1 MPEDRTQDL
10 TVKGESIEQ
19 IYRTYRD
26 KRYLVNRRYQ
36 RKLVWSLEE
45 KQSFIDSIARGY
57 PVPIILLAEAKRFGA
72 SLFEIIDGMQRLN
85 AIISFIENAYT
96 VNTNDVAKYFDLET
110 MASTKEQLDAGL
122 LVQHEPKMS
131 RAECV
136 TIASYTM
143 PLSVYEFSSDGQVE
157 EIFRRINSGGR
168 QLSRQE
174 LRMAGSL
181 ELFTS
186 AVRITASRV
195 RGDSSASD
203 ELLLNDMAKISISN
217 RELEYGIPVDDVFWV
232 KQGILTKDQLRESKD
247 EELVA
252 DILAYVL
259 TTPKPSSRSEFLD
272 DYFGLRTGEAS
283 DKRRNDLNLEVQK
296 RTVDIISADF
306 QRVID
311 QLLAILSHDSTTF
324 GSLLFNSPPQRAPR
338 YFQVVFL
345 ALYALMVEQNKRIDS
360 LDEVVRSLRNSGA
373 NIVIQEGGRWGADN
387 RVHAVNSMVGIMQ
400 GSFVEAGTTDPAN
413 ARWVLQFENLLSNSF
428 TEQAAYDFKQ
438 GFLRLDGSHQLDTQ
452 AIEKILETLVGIANI
467 SPGTTGY
474 VIVGVADN
482 QAAAK
487 RVRDLYGVT
496 ATIYRGYHVI
506 GVAHEAGQL
515 GRNLDQQFQWLAD
528 LISNSAISDPLKSYI
543 RNHLKLIRYNDK
555 AIFILQTK
563 AQEQPS
569 HVGGKYFD
577 RSGNQLRD
585 ILPADFGGLFARFI
599 QRG

>member
-1 MPEDRTQDL
+1 MAEDRTQDL

-19 IYRTYRD
+19 VYRTYRD

-36 RKLVWSLEE
+36 RKLVWSLDE

-57 PVPIILLAEAKRFGA
+57 PVPIILLAEAKRAGS

-85 AIISFIENAYT
+85 AIIAFIENAYT
-96 VNTNDVAKYFDLET
+96 VITSDGPKYFDLET
-110 MASTKEQLDAGL
+110 MASTKELLDRGVL
-122 LVQHEPKMS
+122 QQSEPVLS

-143 PLSVYEFSSDGQVE
+143 PLSVYEFSTDGQVE

-195 RGDSSASD
+195 RGDSSTSD
-203 ELLLNDMAKISISN
+203 ELLLNDMGKISISN
-217 RELEYGIPVDDVFWV
+217 RELDYGIPVDDVFWV

-252 DILAYVL
+252 DILAFAL
-259 TTPKPSSRSEFLD
+259 TTPKPPSRSEFLD
-272 DYFGLRTGEAS
+272 DYFGLGSGEPS
-283 DKRRNDLNLEVQK
+283 EKRRNDLNLEVQK
-296 RTVDIISADF
+296 RSVETISADF

-311 QLLAILSHDSTTF
+311 ELLAVLSHDNTTF
-324 GSLLFNSPPQRAPR
+324 GNLLFDTPPQRAPR

-345 ALYALMVEQNKRIDS
+345 ALYHLLIEQNKRIDS
-360 LDEVVRSLRNSGA
+360 LDGVVRSLRNSGP
-373 NIVIQEGGRWGADN
+373 NIVIQEGGRWGAEN
-387 RVHAVNSMVGIMQ
+387 RVHAVNSMVGILQ
-400 GSFVEAGTTDPAN
+400 GSFVDGGTTDPAN

-428 TEQAAYDFKQ
+428 TEQPVYDFKQ
-438 GFLRLDGSHQLDTQ
+438 GVLRLDGSDQLDNE

-474 VIVGVADN
+474 VIIGVADN
-482 QAAAK
+482 QATAN
-487 RVRDLYGVT
+487 RVRNLYEVSST
-496 ATIYRGYHVI
+496 LYRGFHII
-506 GVAHEAGQL
+506 GVAHEASKL

-528 LISNSAISDPLKSYI
+528 LIAGSAISEPLRSYI
-543 RNHLKLIRYNDK
+543 RNHLKLIRYYDK
-555 AIFILQTK
+555 AVFVLQTK
-563 AQEQPS
+563 AQNQPS
-569 HVGGKYFD
+569 YIDGKYFD
-577 RSGNQLRD
+577 RSGAQLKE
-585 ILPADFGGLFARFI
+585 ILPADFSGLFARFT
-599 QRG
+599 

>member
-1 MPEDRTQDL
+1 MAEDRTQDL

-19 IYRTYRD
+19 VYRTYRD

-36 RKLVWSLEE
+36 RKLVWSLDE

-57 PVPIILLAEAKRFGA
+57 PVPIILLAEAKRAGS

-85 AIISFIENAYT
+85 AIIAFIENAYT
-96 VNTNDVAKYFDLET
+96 VITSDGPKYFDLET
-110 MASTKEQLDAGL
+110 MASTKELLDRGVL
-122 LVQHEPKMS
+122 QQSEPVLS

-143 PLSVYEFSSDGQVE
+143 PLSVYEFSTDGQVE

-195 RGDSSASD
+195 RGDSSTSD
-203 ELLLNDMAKISISN
+203 ELLLNDMGKISISN
-217 RELEYGIPVDDVFWV
+217 RELDYSIPVDDVLWV

-252 DILAYVL
+252 DILAFAL
-259 TTPKPSSRSEFLD
+259 TTPKPPSRSEFLD
-272 DYFGLRTGEAS
+272 DYFGLGSGEPS
-283 DKRRNDLNLEVQK
+283 EKRRNDLNLEVQK
-296 RTVDIISADF
+296 RSVETISADF

-311 QLLAILSHDSTTF
+311 ELLAVLSHDNTTF
-324 GSLLFNSPPQRAPR
+324 GNLLFDTPPQRAPR

-345 ALYALMVEQNKRIDS
+345 ALYHLLIEQNKRIDS
-360 LDEVVRSLRNSGA
+360 LDGVVRSLRNSGP
-373 NIVIQEGGRWGADN
+373 NIVIQEGGRWGAEN
-387 RVHAVNSMVGIMQ
+387 RVHAVNSMVGILQ
-400 GSFVEAGTTDPAN
+400 GSFVDGGTTDPAN

-428 TEQAAYDFKQ
+428 TEQPVYDFKQ
-438 GFLRLDGSHQLDTQ
+438 GVLRLDGSDQLDNE

-474 VIVGVADN
+474 VIIGVADN
-482 QAAAK
+482 QATAN
-487 RVRDLYGVT
+487 RVRNLYEVSST
-496 ATIYRGYHVI
+496 LYRGFHII
-506 GVAHEAGQL
+506 GVAHEASKL

-528 LISNSAISDPLKSYI
+528 LIAGSAISEPLRSYI
-543 RNHLKLIRYNDK
+543 RNHLKLIRYYDK
-555 AIFILQTK
+555 AVFVLQTK
-563 AQEQPS
+563 AQNQPS
-569 HVGGKYFD
+569 YIDGKYFD
-577 RSGNQLRD
+577 RSGAQLKE
-585 ILPADFGGLFARFI
+585 ILPADFSGLFARFT
-599 QRG
+599 

>member
-1 MPEDRTQDL
+1 MPEERTQDL

-19 IYRTYRD
+19 VYRTYRD
-26 KRYLVNRRYQ
+26 RRYLVNRRYQ

-57 PVPIILLAEAKRFGA
+57 PVPIILLAEAKRAGS

-85 AIISFIENAYT
+85 AIIAFIENAYT
-96 VNTNDVAKYFDLET
+96 INTNDGPKYFDLET
-110 MASTKEQLDAGL
+110 MASTKEQLDKGVL
-122 LVQHEPKMS
+122 QQHEPVLS
-131 RAECV
+131 RADCV

-195 RGDSSASD
+195 RGDSSTSD

-217 RELEYGIPVDDVFWV
+217 RELDYGISVDDVFWV

-252 DILAYVL
+252 DILAFAL
-259 TTPKPSSRSEFLD
+259 TMPRPPSRSEFLD
-272 DYFGLRTGEAS
+272 DYFGLGSGELS

-296 RTVDIISADF
+296 RTVETITADF

-311 QLLAILSHDSTTF
+311 QLLAVLSHDNTTF
-324 GSLLFNSPPQRAPR
+324 GNLLFNTPPQRAPR

-345 ALYALMVEQNKRIDS
+345 ALYDLLIEQNKRIDS
-360 LDEVVRSLRNSGA
+360 LDGVVRSLRNSGT
-373 NIVIQEGGRWGADN
+373 NIVIQEGGRWGAEN
-387 RVHAVNSMVGIMQ
+387 RVHAVNSMLGILQ
-400 GSFVEAGTTDPAN
+400 GSFIDAGTTDPAN

-428 TEQAAYDFKQ
+428 TEQPAYDFKQ
-438 GFLRLDGSHQLDTQ
+438 GFLRLDGSDQLDHD

-467 SPGTTGY
+467 SPGTMGY

-482 QAAAK
+482 QGTAN
-487 RVRDLYGVT
+487 RVRELYGVSST
-496 ATIYRGYHVI
+496 LYRGFNIV
-506 GVAHEAGQL
+506 GVAHEASKL

-528 LISNSAISDPLKSYI
+528 LIVNSKISDPLKSYI
-543 RNHLKLIRYNDK
+543 RNHLKLIRYYDK
-555 AIFILQTK
+555 AIFVLQTK
-563 AQEQPS
+563 AQSQPS
-569 HVGGKYFD
+569 YINGKYFD
-577 RSGNQLRD
+577 RSGAQLKE
-585 ILPADFGGLFARFI
+585 ILPIDFGGLFARFT
-599 QRG
+599 

>member
-1 MPEDRTQDL
+1 MAEDRTQDL

-19 IYRTYRD
+19 VYRTYRD

-36 RKLVWSLEE
+36 RKLVWSLDE

-57 PVPIILLAEAKRFGA
+57 PVPIILLAEAKRAGS

-85 AIISFIENAYT
+85 AIIAFIENAYT
-96 VNTNDVAKYFDLET
+96 VITSDGPKYFDLET
-110 MASTKEQLDAGL
+110 MASTKELLDRGVL
-122 LVQHEPKMS
+122 QQSEPVLS

-143 PLSVYEFSSDGQVE
+143 PLSVYEFSTDGQVE

-195 RGDSSASD
+195 RGDSSTSD
-203 ELLLNDMAKISISN
+203 ELLLNDMGKISISN
-217 RELEYGIPVDDVFWV
+217 RELDYGIPVDDVFWV

-252 DILAYVL
+252 DILAFAL
-259 TTPKPSSRSEFLD
+259 TTPKPPSRSEFLD
-272 DYFGLRTGEAS
+272 DYFGLGSGEPS
-283 DKRRNDLNLEVQK
+283 EKRRNDLNLEVQK
-296 RTVDIISADF
+296 RSVETISADF

-311 QLLAILSHDSTTF
+311 ELLAVLSHDNTTF
-324 GSLLFNSPPQRAPR
+324 GNLLFDTPPQRAPR

-345 ALYALMVEQNKRIDS
+345 ALYHLLIEQNKRIDS
-360 LDEVVRSLRNSGA
+360 LDGVVRSLRNSGP
-373 NIVIQEGGRWGADN
+373 NIVIQEGGRWGAEN
-387 RVHAVNSMVGIMQ
+387 RVHAVNSMVGILQ
-400 GSFVEAGTTDPAN
+400 GSFVDGGTTDPAN

-428 TEQAAYDFKQ
+428 TEQPVYDFKQ
-438 GFLRLDGSHQLDTQ
+438 GVLRLDGSDQLDNE
-452 AIEKILETLVGIANI
+452 AIKKILETLVGIANI

-474 VIVGVADN
+474 VIIGVADN
-482 QAAAK
+482 QATAN
-487 RVRDLYGVT
+487 RVRNLYEVSST
-496 ATIYRGYHVI
+496 LYRGFHII
-506 GVAHEAGQL
+506 GVAHEASKL

-528 LISNSAISDPLKSYI
+528 LIAGSAISEPLRSYI
-543 RNHLKLIRYNDK
+543 RNHLKLIRYYDK
-555 AIFILQTK
+555 AVFVLQTK
-563 AQEQPS
+563 AQNQPS
-569 HVGGKYFD
+569 YIDGKYFD
-577 RSGNQLRD
+577 RSGAQLKE
-585 ILPADFGGLFARFI
+585 ILPADFSGLFARFT
-599 QRG
+599 

>member
-1 MPEDRTQDL
+1 MAEDRTQDL

-19 IYRTYRD
+19 VYRTYRD

-36 RKLVWSLEE
+36 RKLVWSLDE

-57 PVPIILLAEAKRFGA
+57 PVPIILLAEAKRAGS

-85 AIISFIENAYT
+85 AIIAFIENAYT
-96 VNTNDVAKYFDLET
+96 VITSDGPKYFDLET
-110 MASTKEQLDAGL
+110 MASTKELLDRGVL
-122 LVQHEPKMS
+122 QQSEPVLS

-143 PLSVYEFSSDGQVE
+143 PLSVYEFSTDGQVE

-195 RGDSSASD
+195 RGDSSTSD
-203 ELLLNDMAKISISN
+203 ELLLNDMGKISISN
-217 RELEYGIPVDDVFWV
+217 RELDYGIPVDDVFWV

-252 DILAYVL
+252 DILAFAL
-259 TTPKPSSRSEFLD
+259 TTPKPPSRSEFLD
-272 DYFGLRTGEAS
+272 DYFGLGSGEPS
-283 DKRRNDLNLEVQK
+283 EKRRNDLNLEVQK
-296 RTVDIISADF
+296 RSVETISADF

-311 QLLAILSHDSTTF
+311 ELLAVLSHDNTTF
-324 GSLLFNSPPQRAPR
+324 GNLLFDTPPQRAPR

-345 ALYALMVEQNKRIDS
+345 ALYHLLIEQNKRIDS
-360 LDEVVRSLRNSGA
+360 LDGVVRSLRNSGP
-373 NIVIQEGGRWGADN
+373 NIVIQEGGRWGAEN
-387 RVHAVNSMVGIMQ
+387 RVHAVNSMVGILQ
-400 GSFVEAGTTDPAN
+400 GSFVDGGTTDPAN

-428 TEQAAYDFKQ
+428 TEQPVYDFKQ
-438 GFLRLDGSHQLDTQ
+438 GVLRLDGSDQLDNE

-474 VIVGVADN
+474 VIIGVADN
-482 QAAAK
+482 QATAN
-487 RVRDLYGVT
+487 RVRNLYEVSST
-496 ATIYRGYHVI
+496 LYRGFHII
-506 GVAHEAGQL
+506 GVAHEASKL

-528 LISNSAISDPLKSYI
+528 LIAGSAISEPLRSYI
-543 RNHLKLIRYNDK
+543 RNHLKLIRYYDK
-555 AIFILQTK
+555 AVFVVQTK
-563 AQEQPS
+563 AQNQPS
-569 HVGGKYFD
+569 YIDGKYFD
-577 RSGNQLRD
+577 RSGAQLKE
-585 ILPADFGGLFARFI
+585 ILPADFSGLFARFT
-599 QRG
+599 

>member
-1 MPEDRTQDL
+1 MAEDRTQDL

-19 IYRTYRD
+19 VYRTYRD

-36 RKLVWSLEE
+36 RKLVWSLDE

-57 PVPIILLAEAKRFGA
+57 PVPIILLAEAKRAGS

-85 AIISFIENAYT
+85 AIIAFIENAYT
-96 VNTNDVAKYFDLET
+96 VITSDGPKYFDLET
-110 MASTKEQLDAGL
+110 MASTKELLDRGVL
-122 LVQHEPKMS
+122 QQSEPVLS

-143 PLSVYEFSSDGQVE
+143 PLSVYEFSTDGQVE

-168 QLSRQE
+168 KLSRQE

-195 RGDSSASD
+195 RGDSSTSD
-203 ELLLNDMAKISISN
+203 ELLLNDMGKISISN
-217 RELEYGIPVDDVFWV
+217 RELDYGIPVDDVFWV

-252 DILAYVL
+252 DILAFAL
-259 TTPKPSSRSEFLD
+259 TMPKPPSRSEFLD
-272 DYFGLRTGEAS
+272 DYFGLGSGEPS
-283 DKRRNDLNLEVQK
+283 EKRRNDLNLEVQK
-296 RTVDIISADF
+296 RSVETISADF

-311 QLLAILSHDSTTF
+311 ELLAVLSHDNTTF
-324 GSLLFNSPPQRAPR
+324 GNLLFDTPPQRAPR

-345 ALYALMVEQNKRIDS
+345 ALYHLLIEQNKRIDS
-360 LDEVVRSLRNSGA
+360 LDEVVRSLRNSGP

-387 RVHAVNSMVGIMQ
+387 RVHAVNSMVGILQ
-400 GSFVEAGTTDPAN
+400 GSFVDGGTTDPAN

-428 TEQAAYDFKQ
+428 TEQPVYDFKQ
-438 GFLRLDGSHQLDTQ
+438 GVLLLDGRDQLDNE

-474 VIVGVADN
+474 VIIGVADN
-482 QAAAK
+482 QTTAN
-487 RVRDLYGVT
+487 RVRNLYEVSST
-496 ATIYRGYHVI
+496 LYRGFHII
-506 GVAHEAGQL
+506 GVAHEASKL

-528 LISNSAISDPLKSYI
+528 LIAGSAISEPLRSYI
-543 RNHLKLIRYNDK
+543 RNHLKLIRYYDK
-555 AIFILQTK
+555 AVFVLQTR
-563 AQEQPS
+563 AQNQPS
-569 HVGGKYFD
+569 HFDGKYFD
-577 RSGNQLRD
+577 RSGAQLKE
-585 ILPADFGGLFARFI
+585 ILPVDFSDLFARFT
-599 QRG
+599 

>member
-1 MPEDRTQDL
+1 VSEERTQDL

-19 IYRTYRD
+19 VYRTYRD

-36 RKLVWSLEE
+36 RKLVWSLDE

-57 PVPIILLAEAKRFGA
+57 PVPIILLAEAKRAGA

-96 VNTNDVAKYFDLET
+96 VSTSDGAKYFDLET
-110 MASTKEQLDAGL
+110 MASTKELLDGGVL
-122 LVQHEPKMS
+122 QQREPVLS
-131 RAECV
+131 RADCV

-195 RGDSSASD
+195 RGDSSTSD

-252 DILAYVL
+252 DILAFAL
-259 TTPKPSSRSEFLD
+259 TMPKPSSRSEFLD
-272 DYFGLRTGEAS
+272 DYFGLGSGELS

-296 RTVDIISADF
+296 RTVEIISADF
-306 QRVID
+306 QRVVD
-311 QLLAILSHDSTTF
+311 QLLAVLIHDNTTF
-324 GSLLFNSPPQRAPR
+324 GNLLFDTPPQRAPR

-345 ALYALMVEQNKRIDS
+345 ALYHLLIEQNKRIDS
-360 LDEVVRSLRNSGA
+360 LDGVVRSLRNSGA
-373 NIVIQEGGRWGADN
+373 NIVIQEGGRWGAEN
-387 RVHAVNSMVGIMQ
+387 RVHAVNSMVGILQ
-400 GSFVEAGTTDPAN
+400 GSFVDAGTTDPAN
-413 ARWVLQFENLLSNSF
+413 ARWVLQFETLLTNSF
-428 TEQAAYDFKQ
+428 TEQPAYDFKQ
-438 GFLRLDGSHQLDTQ
+438 GFLRLDGSDQLDPE

-482 QAAAK
+482 QATAN
-487 RVRDLYGVT
+487 RVRELYGVT
-496 ATIYRGYHVI
+496 STLYRGFHII
-506 GVAHEAGQL
+506 GVAHEADKL
-515 GRNLDQQFQWLAD
+515 RRNLDQQFQWLAD
-528 LISNSAISDPLKSYI
+528 FITKSAISDPLKSYI
-543 RNHLKLIRYNDK
+543 RNHLKLIRYYDK
-555 AIFILQTK
+555 AVFVLQTK
-563 AQEQPS
+563 AQKQPS
-569 HVGGKYFD
+569 HIGGRYFD
-577 RSGNQLRD
+577 RSGTQLKE
-585 ILPADFGGLFARFI
+585 ILPADFGGLFARFT
-599 QRG
+599 